1 MPITPDTEDL
11 VPTLVRLPRS
21 LIDALK
27 ADGKRNFRSMAA
39 TIRYHLTAALAQT
52 PRAVLEKPEKARP
65 HRWTDHPTFGR
76 VCADCKIRKSV
87 SQGTTCAGTQ
97 EDT

>member
-1 MPITPDTEDL
+1 MPITPDVEDL

-39 TIRYHLTAALAQT
+39 TIRYHLTAALASA
-52 PRAVLEKPEKARP
+52 PRAAPTNPRP
-65 HRWTDHPTFGR
+65 HRWADHPTLGR
-76 VCADCKIRKSV
+76 VCAECKIRKSV
-87 SQGTTCAGTQ
+87 SQGTTCAGPQ